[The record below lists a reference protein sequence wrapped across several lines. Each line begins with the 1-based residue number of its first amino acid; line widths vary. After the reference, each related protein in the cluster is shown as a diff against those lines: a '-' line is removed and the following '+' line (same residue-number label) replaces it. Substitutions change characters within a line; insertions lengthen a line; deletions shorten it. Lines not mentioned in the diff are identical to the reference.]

1 MKKLFIV
8 GCSYTH
14 WSDGDCF
21 GESYPALIA
30 KEYPNW
36 HVYDA
41 GEPGGANDSV
51 YLRLQYLTE
60 QYGTPDKV
68 IVQWTHLGRTNVFLQ
83 ELTHMPRVTEYIT
96 EGNYT
101 FHTEQEHPSSS
112 FAITPSTVDP
122 VNRSGFHKLQLKKLS
137 RSSKLRMQTLEQFY
151 AWFLDSQTLYWNTQK
166 EIDLVNAVYGKDNVL
181 MYDWQYRH
189 SPGTHLTMPD
199 NWIGSLAYAFRKKN
213 KFMSLGIDD
222 APHYAAEGH
231 LEVYKWLEPHLNKLL
246 T

>member
-1 MKKLFIV
+1 MKKIFIV
-8 GCSYTH
+8 GCSYTN
-14 WSDGDCF
+14 WNDGDCL

-41 GEPGGANDSV
+41 SEPGGSNDSV
-51 YLRLQYLTE
+51 YLRLRYLE
-60 QYGTPDKV
+60 KLYGAPDKV
-68 IVQWTHLGRTNVFLQ
+68 IVQWTHLGRTNINIFDQ
-83 ELTHMPRVTEYIT
+83 PTPREHTAST
-96 EGNYT
+96 LNNYT
-101 FHTEQEHPSSS
+101 YFAENGDDVDKDGSIVVNPSLLSLS
-112 FAITPSTVDP
+112 TKWNKKQSNRLRKITGLGSEVT
-122 VNRSGFHKLQLKKLS
+122 
-137 RSSKLRMQTLEQFY
+137 TLFY
-151 AWFLDSQTLYWNTQK
+151 SWFLNSQTLYWNTQK

>member
-1 MKKLFIV
+1 MKKIFIV
-8 GCSYTH
+8 GCSYTN
-14 WSDGDCF
+14 WNDGDCF

-41 GEPGGANDSV
+41 SEPGGSNDSV
-51 YLRLQYLTE
+51 YLRLRYLE
-60 QYGTPDKV
+60 KLYGAPDKI
-68 IVQWTHLGRTNVFLQ
+68 IVQWTHLPRTTVVTDEFI
-83 ELTHMPRVTEYIT
+83 PRDFKHNTVE
-96 EGNYT
+96 NYT
-101 FHTEQEHPSSS
+101 YCEQSVNYKNFPSVT
-112 FAITPSTVDP
+112 ITRQMLFKKTIKRRRRQQQILINDTGLS
-122 VNRSGFHKLQLKKLS
+122 LKHLS
-137 RSSKLRMQTLEQFY
+137 IFY
-151 AWFLDSQTLYWNTQK
+151 AWFLNSQTLFWNTQK

-181 MYDWQYRH
+181 MYDWHNQY
-189 SPGTHLTMPD
+189 SPGSMLTISD

-231 LEVYKWLEPHLNKLL
+231 LEVYKWLMPHLNKLL